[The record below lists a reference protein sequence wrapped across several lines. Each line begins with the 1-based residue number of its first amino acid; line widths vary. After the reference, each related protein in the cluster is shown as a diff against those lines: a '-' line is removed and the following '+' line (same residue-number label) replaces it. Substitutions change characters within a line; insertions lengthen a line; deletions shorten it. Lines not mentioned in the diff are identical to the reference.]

1 MRKHH
6 IHQDNAITPDRLRQL
21 LDYDSAT
28 GDLMWRIRPDYGKA
42 WNTKHAGKVAGY
54 RHLKN
59 FVVRINRR
67 GYPAH
72 VLIWAL
78 VTGAWPS
85 QSIDHKDRDPWNNRW
100 LNLRE
105 ASPAQQCQNRRRTT
119 SLPKG
124 VRATGRGRYIAV
136 LGSFATPDEAHA
148 AWLLA
153 AHIVYGEFF
162 SIT

>member
-1 MRKHH
+1 MSKHH
-6 IHQDNAITPDRLRQL
+6 TRQDDGITPDNLRQL
-21 LDYDSAT
+21 LSYDPANGILT
-28 GDLMWRIRPDYGKA
+28 WQARPNCGKA
-42 WNTKHAGKVAGY
+42 WNTKYAGKAAGT
-54 RHLKN
+54 RMPRN
-59 FVVRINRR
+59 VIVRVNRR

-78 VTGAWPS
+78 MTGAWPS
-85 QSIDHKDRDPWNNRW
+85 QSVDHKDRDPWNNRW

-124 VRATGRGRYIAV
+124 VRTTGHGRYIAV
-136 LGSFATPDEAHA
+136 LGSFASPDEAHA

-153 AHIVYGEFF
+153 ARAVYGEFF
-162 SIT
+162 SPI